1 MKRITV
7 GILSFFVLVSS
18 YSCVLN
24 SGEEAP
30 PKTSFGYY
38 VYSKTAHEVVTYYI
52 SAIDI
57 VLKLNEWVNAPDDQ
71 TRYQIEDKYFPNYKV
86 RLDGDICTV
95 LGVASVK
102 MDKIAFAQEGS
113 KWVYTNLSSG
123 SSFDIECIEDGVWEV
138 NDESAEIE
146 SYTSIIELVVRY
158 DEYNNASGGYN
169 FVINGKGNY
178 YADAGNGSYY
188 FISYDITREANVAFW
203 SFRSEYYYST
213 TLSSYIFY
221 KGAMDLIIE
230 RSWDKSHE
238 EIGVDMSLGN
248 KNQEKVKVDYRG
260 FSELW

>member
-7 GILSFFVLVSS
+7 GILLFFVLVSS

-24 SGEEAP
+24 SGEKVP

-52 SAIDI
+52 SAMDI

-71 TRYQIEDKYFPNYKV
+71 TRYQIEDKYFPSYKV

-102 MDKIAFAQEGS
+102 MDEIAFAQVGS
-113 KWVYTNLSSG
+113 KWTFTRLG
-123 SSFDIECIEDGVWEV
+123 FGRSFDIECIEDGVWEI

-146 SYTSIIELVVRY
+146 SYTSTIELVVSY
-158 DEYNNASGGYN
+158 DGYNNASEGYD
-169 FVINGKGNY
+169 FVIKGKGNY
-178 YADAGNGSYY
+178 YADAGNGRYY
-188 FISYDITREANVAFW
+188 FISYDITREANVAFG
-203 SFRSEYYYST
+203 SFRSEYGYN

-230 RSWDKSHE
+230 RSWDKSSE
-238 EIGVDMSLGN
+238 EVGVDMSLGN
-248 KNQEKVKVDYRG
+248 MNYEKVKIDYRG